1 MGGNTM
7 GMPQMGMPQMGMP
20 MGMPFGMQ
28 MGTNNFATAR
38 NGRNL
43 PPRGYGGGFQAKGM
57 PA

>member
-1 MGGNTM
+1 MGGNT
-7 GMPQMGMPQMGMP
+7 MGMPQMGMP

-43 PPRGYGGGFQAKGM
+43 PPRGYGGGFQNKGI